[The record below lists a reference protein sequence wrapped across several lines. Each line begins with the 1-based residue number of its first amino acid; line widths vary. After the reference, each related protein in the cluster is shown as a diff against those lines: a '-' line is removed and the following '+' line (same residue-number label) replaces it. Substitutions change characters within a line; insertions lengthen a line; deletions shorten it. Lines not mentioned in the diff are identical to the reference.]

1 MTAFSNNR
9 WLVTPRPNKG
19 AKVRL
24 FCFPYAG
31 GGASAF
37 RQWPEFLPDDIE
49 LLAVQPPGREERFS
63 EPLID
68 RLDIMVDACM
78 KAMLV
83 FLDRPCILFGHSMGA
98 RIAYE
103 VAKRMEHAG
112 KKPLGMIVSAARAPH
127 LPKTNPVYQLS
138 DDLLTEEIRSKNGT
152 PAEVL
157 RDRELMGLLLP
168 KLRADYTLADTAPIE
183 ADTVRLQYPLIA
195 MGGLNDADVSI
206 EQLLQW
212 KKYAAREFAMHMF
225 DGDHFYIHALQ
236 KNVLQLISFIL
247 SSICLGTATVGSG
260 LSISENSA
268 AQART

>member
-1 MTAFSNNR
+1 MTVFNHNR
-9 WLVTPRPNKG
+9 WLVTPRPNKA

-37 RQWPEFLPDDIE
+37 RRWPDFLPDDVE
-49 LLAVQPPGREERFS
+49 LLALQPPGREERFS

-68 RLDIMVDACM
+68 RLDDMVNACV

-103 VAKRMEHAG
+103 VAKSLEYAG
-112 KKPLGMIVSAARAPH
+112 KRPLGMIVSAARAPH
-127 LPKTNPVYQLS
+127 LAKTNPVYHLP

-152 PAEVL
+152 PDEIL
-157 RDRELMGLLLP
+157 RDPELMRLLLP

-183 ADTVRLQYPLIA
+183 TNEIRLPYPLIA
-195 MGGLNDADVSI
+195 LGGLNDVDVGI

-212 KKYAAREFAMHMF
+212 KKYAGREFSMHMF
-225 DGDHFYIHALQ
+225 DGDHFFIHALQ
-236 KNVLQLISFIL
+236 KNVLQLINFTL
-247 SSICLGTATVGSG
+247 TSICSGTH
-260 LSISENSA
+260 A
-268 AQART
+268 AAPASLAVQART